1 MRSCAHPANT
11 IGRNQLYNL
20 LLPTIMR
27 VAALLTTLFT
37 AFACGD
43 AFVTPVSR
51 SASCV
56 GRSVTGN
63 ALPKS
68 SSLHMSAFDGIK
80 EPVQSYVDI
89 WTPMFKQASE
99 SGLVPDFILHWGHG
113 AAMASVLLS
122 MGVIGAYMGWQ
133 IRLGNGEE
141 VTPLTLGETIREA
154 HPKSKYIV

>member
-1 MRSCAHPANT
+1 LVKIIS
-11 IGRNQLYNL
+11 INL
-20 LLPTIMR
+20 LPPLPTIMR
-27 VAALLTTLFT
+27 VAALLTTLFA

-56 GRSVTGN
+56 GRYTVSGS

-68 SSLHMSAFDGIK
+68 SSLQMSAFDGIK
-80 EPVQSYVDI
+80 GPVQSYVDI

-99 SGLVPDFILHWGHG
+99 SGLVPDFLLHWGHG

-154 HPKSKYIV
+154 HPKSKCLYRIL